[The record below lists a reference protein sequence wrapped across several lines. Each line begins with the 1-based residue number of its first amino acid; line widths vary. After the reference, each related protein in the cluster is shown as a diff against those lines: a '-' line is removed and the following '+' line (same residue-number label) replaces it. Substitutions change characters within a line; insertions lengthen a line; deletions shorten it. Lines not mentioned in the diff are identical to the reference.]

1 MHPELLSLSLFM
13 LGTSC
18 SPGPNNIVASYSGF
32 NFGVIKTFPH
42 MLGVIFGFT
51 TVVCVLNFGLIN
63 IFKIYPLIQEILK
76 ISGSI
81 FLVYLAYK
89 IAFSKN
95 VKENKKENPVKFIET
110 FFFQFLNPKG
120 VIVAIIIVSTY
131 VESGNNFINYSF
143 WVILVSFLCALISI
157 TFWTFVGKFFRRF
170 ATNEK
175 FIKVFNYVMS
185 SLLLACIA
193 TFYLWF
199 WFIIKPK

>member
-51 TVVCVLNFGLIN
+51 SVVCVLNFGLIN
-63 IFKIYPLIQEILK
+63 IFKLYPLIQEVLK

-95 VKENKKENPVKFIET
+95 VKENKKKNPVKFIET

-193 TFYLWF
+193 TFYL
-199 WFIIKPK
+199 

>member
-51 TVVCVLNFGLIN
+51 SVVCVLNFGLIN
-63 IFKIYPLIQEILK
+63 IFKLYPLIQEILK

-95 VKENKKENPVKFIET
+95 IKENKKENPVKFIET

-120 VIVAIIIVSTY
+120 VIVAVIIVSTY

-143 WVILVSFLCALISI
+143 WVILVSFVCALISI
-157 TFWTFVGKFFRRF
+157 TFWTLVGKFFRRF

-185 SLLLACIA
+185 SLLLACIV
-193 TFYLWF
+193 TFYL
-199 WFIIKPK
+199 

>member
-51 TVVCVLNFGLIN
+51 TVVCILNFGLIN
-63 IFKIYPLIQEILK
+63 IFKLYPLIQEILK
-76 ISGSI
+76 IFGSI
-81 FLVYLAYK
+81 FLIYLAYK

-131 VESGNNFINYSF
+131 VESGSNFINYSF
-143 WVILVSFLCALISI
+143 WVILVSFLCAFISI

-193 TFYLWF
+193 TFYL
-199 WFIIKPK
+199 

>member
-76 ISGSI
+76 IFGSI

-131 VESGNNFINYSF
+131 VESGSNFINYSF
-143 WVILVSFLCALISI
+143 WVILVSFLCAFISI

-193 TFYLWF
+193 TFYL
-199 WFIIKPK
+199 